1 MACLVHRPLS
11 TVTLLKE
18 ELFMH
23 RLFVLCAV
31 TAFLFAPNSWAS
43 CGSSSCPIE
52 LRALDAAHPDR
63 FSLDLSFQYIDQDQP
78 MIGSHKAHVGELP
91 SHHDEV
97 RTINRI
103 TTLQLVYAPTDRL
116 QLSAALPWVSRD
128 HEHLHNH
135 HGEVLP
141 ESWQFSGAG
150 DVALQARGRITD
162 SLSVIA
168 GVKLA
173 TGARHEANEDGEEAE
188 VTIQPGTGS
197 TDFLGGLAWHGGFL
211 RDTSLGGTMGHST
224 RIPLFATATYRVNG
238 SGTERYRR
246 GNELQVNTG
255 GEYPLGSRV
264 NLAAQLNARVLSRDE
279 PGDTDEDPS
288 LTGGRFLYASP
299 GLNITLTP
307 SVSAYAFFQ
316 VPLYQHVNGI
326 QLTAKGNVV
335 LGLRWAI
342 K

>member
-1 MACLVHRPLS
+1 MR
-11 TVTLLKE
+11 
-18 ELFMH
+18 
-23 RLFVLCAV
+23 RLFVLCLV
-31 TAFLFAPNSWAS
+31 TAFVIPSAWAS

-63 FSLDLSFQYIDQDQP
+63 FTLDLSFQYIDQDQP
-78 MIGSHKAHVGELP
+78 MIGSHKARVGELP

-103 TTLQLVYAPTDRL
+103 TTLQLVYALSDRL
-116 QLSAALPWVSRD
+116 QLSIAVPRVSRD
-128 HEHLHNH
+128 HEHNHNH

-150 DVALQARGRITD
+150 DVALQARGRVTD
-162 SLSVIA
+162 SLSLIG

-173 TGARHEANEDGEEAE
+173 TGARHETNADGEEAE

-197 TDFLGGLAWHGGFL
+197 TDFLGGLSWHGGIV
-211 RDTSLGGTMGHST
+211 RDTSLGGAMGHST
-224 RIPLFATATYRVNG
+224 RIPLFATAIYRVNG

-246 GNELQVNTG
+246 GNELQVNAG
-255 GEYPLGSRV
+255 GEYPLASRV
-264 NLAAQLNARVLSRDE
+264 NLAAQLNARLLSRDE
-279 PGDTDEDPS
+279 PGHTDEDPA

-299 GLNITLTP
+299 GLNVTLTP
-307 SVSAYAFFQ
+307 SVSAYAFLQ

-326 QLTAKGNVV
+326 QLTAERNLVFGV
-335 LGLRWAI
+335 RWGV